1 MGEGKRSPAL
11 NYRRKNRRKVSRA
24 IIQLGILILLGCL
37 LVKAIFTV
45 QYYEEPVQAEWD
57 NHEGF
62 VAVSYF
68 GVNRSGSP
76 KLVAKN
82 QLNQQLDA
90 LYDQGFVTI
99 SQQDLLDFYQ
109 QGKALPDKA
118 LYLSFEDGRNDS
130 SLFAQPLLERYNFK
144 ATMYTYGNKFG
155 NSENKFLQAADLK
168 KMERSGYWELGSN
181 GFRLAYIN
189 IFDKDGLYIGKKEE
203 NELENKANIESY
215 NHYLMDFIRDENMI
229 PLEDRDEMEAR
240 ITADYDLMKQSY
252 EEHMEF
258 MPKSYMMMHANSLY
272 QGMNPLVAD
281 VNDENIKKL
290 YGMHFN
296 REGVSYNKQDADLYN
311 LTRLQPQ
318 PYWYTNHL
326 LMRIQKDSGMS
337 MKFVVGDEKR
347 AQQWKLVSGAAQ
359 FINSKIAL
367 TSPAAEP
374 GRLVLKDSD
383 SYQDIQLT
391 ATLDGNV
398 VGKQSV
404 YARYDESNQSYVKV
418 TLDTNNLIVT
428 EKKSGQEAVT
438 KALIPLDQV
447 SWSSKDVAFDKATV
461 YSLEQSLAGRSEAE
475 ELAIPINIK
484 QTRELTI
491 SIQGNKLNVDVDQE
505 PWIKDLTIDSSIAQ
519 GAVALESEYTE
530 QDGNDDIYDGVFE
543 DIVIRELHAEDE
555 EMPEL
560 FNNKLTGLEA
570 VVYRVKHSFD
580 TVIDWAIDTF

>member
-296 REGVSYNKQDADLYN
+296 LEGVSYNKQDADLYN

-404 YARYDESNQSYVKV
+404 YARNDESNQSYVKV

-428 EKKSGQEAVT
+428 EKKSGQEAAT

>member
-1 MGEGKRSPAL
+1 
-11 NYRRKNRRKVSRA
+11 
-24 IIQLGILILLGCL
+24 
-37 LVKAIFTV
+37 
-45 QYYEEPVQAEWD
+45 
-57 NHEGF
+57 
-62 VAVSYF
+62 
-68 GVNRSGSP
+68 
-76 KLVAKN
+76 
-82 QLNQQLDA
+82 
-90 LYDQGFVTI
+90 
-99 SQQDLLDFYQ
+99 
-109 QGKALPDKA
+109 
-118 LYLSFEDGRNDS
+118 
-130 SLFAQPLLERYNFK
+130 
-144 ATMYTYGNKFG
+144 
-155 NSENKFLQAADLK
+155 
-168 KMERSGYWELGSN
+168 
-181 GFRLAYIN
+181 
-189 IFDKDGLYIGKKEE
+189 
-203 NELENKANIESY
+203 
-215 NHYLMDFIRDENMI
+215 
-229 PLEDRDEMEAR
+229 
-240 ITADYDLMKQSY
+240 
-252 EEHMEF
+252 
-258 MPKSYMMMHANSLY
+258 
-272 QGMNPLVAD
+272 
-281 VNDENIKKL
+281 
-290 YGMHFN
+290 
-296 REGVSYNKQDADLYN
+296 
-311 LTRLQPQ
+311 
-318 PYWYTNHL
+318 
-326 LMRIQKDSGMS
+326 MS